1 MRSRRFTHQKKR
13 MVVDMVNSMTGYGR
27 AQQRFAE
34 REVTVEIRAV
44 NHRFFE
50 FSARVPRSYGYLEEK
65 LKTLIGEKVAR
76 GKVEAAVTVASIS
89 GAASEV
95 QVNFEL
101 ARSYAEALRTLSE
114 PLDLKDD
121 LSLSVFSRL
130 PDLFAIRKVEEDAE
144 AVWQDVQQTAAAALE
159 QFLEMR
165 RREGGRLE
173 ADILVKAAAIEDYV
187 SEVERRSPETVE
199 EYRQRLYQKLQE
211 LLSDRAVDDARVLQ
225 EAGIFADRV
234 AVDEETVRLRSHLC
248 ELRAIL
254 ERPGP
259 CGRKL
264 DFLLQEVNRET
275 NTIGSKAQ
283 DAALARVVVEMKSEI
298 EKIREQI
305 QNIE

>member
-1 MRSRRFTHQKKR
+1 
-13 MVVDMVNSMTGYGR
+13 MVNSMTGYGR

-50 FSARVPRSYGYLEEK
+50 FSARVPRSFGYLEEK
-65 LKTLIGEKVAR
+65 LKALIGGQVSR
-76 GKVEAAVTVASIS
+76 GKVEAAVSVTSIS
-89 GAASEV
+89 GGASEV

-101 ARSYAEALRTLSE
+101 ARSYAGALRTLSE
-114 PLDLKDD
+114 PLGLTDD
-121 LSLSVFSRL
+121 LSLSAFSRL
-130 PDLFAIRKVEEDAE
+130 PDIFTVHKIEEDAE
-144 AVWQDVQQTAAAALE
+144 AVWRDVQQTAEAALA

-165 RREGGRLE
+165 RREGSRLQT
-173 ADILVKAAAIEDYV
+173 DILQKADTIEGYV
-187 SEVERRSPETVE
+187 GEVERRSPETVA
-199 EYRQRLYQKLQE
+199 EYRERLYQKIKE
-211 LLSDRAVDDARVLQ
+211 LLADRAVDDARVLQ

-234 AVDEETVRLRSHLC
+234 AVDEETVRLHSHLC

-254 ERPGP
+254 GQPGP

-264 DFLLQEVNRET
+264 DFLLQEINRET

-283 DAALARVVVEMKSEI
+283 DAALARTVVEMKSEI

>member
-1 MRSRRFTHQKKR
+1 
-13 MVVDMVNSMTGYGR
+13 MVNSMTGYGR
-27 AQQRFAE
+27 AQQKFAE

-50 FSARVPRSYGYLEEK
+50 FSARIPRSYGYLEEK
-65 LKTLIGEKVAR
+65 LKTLIGEKVFR
-76 GKVEAAVTVASIS
+76 GKVEAAVSVVNIAGT
-89 GAASEV
+89 GTEV

-101 ARSYAEALRTLSE
+101 ARSYAAALRTLEE
-114 PLDLKDD
+114 PLGLCDD
-121 LSLSVFSRL
+121 LSLSAFSRL
-130 PDLFAIRKVEEDAE
+130 PDIFTVYKIEEDAG
-144 AVWQDVQQTAAAALE
+144 AVWEDVRQTAEAALG

-165 RREGGRLE
+165 RREGGRLQE
-173 ADILVKAAAIEDYV
+173 DILKKAAAIESYV
-187 SEVERRSPETVE
+187 GEVERRSPETVN
-199 EYRQRLYQKLQE
+199 EYRERLYQKMKE
-211 LLSDRAVDDARVLQ
+211 LVADRAVEDARVLQ

-254 ERPGP
+254 ESPGP

-283 DAALARVVVEMKSEI
+283 DAALARTVVEMKSEI

-305 QNIE
+305 QNLE

>member
-1 MRSRRFTHQKKR
+1 
-13 MVVDMVNSMTGYGR
+13 MVNSMTGYGR
-27 AQQRFAE
+27 AQQKFAE

-50 FSARVPRSYGYLEEK
+50 FSARIPRSYGYLEEK
-65 LKTLIGEKVAR
+65 LKTLIGGQVSR
-76 GKVEAAVTVASIS
+76 GKVEAAVSIVNIS
-89 GAASEV
+89 GAGAEV

-101 ARSYAEALRTLSE
+101 ARSYAAALRALEE
-114 PLDLKDD
+114 PLGLSDD

-130 PDLFAIRKVEEDAE
+130 PDIFTVRKIEEDADS
-144 AVWQDVQQTAAAALE
+144 VWSDVQQTAQAALG

-165 RREGGRLE
+165 RREGGRLQ
-173 ADILVKAAAIEDYV
+173 ADILGKAAAIENYV
-187 SEVERRSPETVE
+187 LEVERRSPGTVR
-199 EYRQRLYQKLQE
+199 EYRERLYQKLSE
-211 LLSDRAVDDARVLQ
+211 LIADRAVDDARVLQ

-234 AVDEETVRLRSHLC
+234 AVDEETVRLHSHLC
-248 ELRAIL
+248 ELRTIL
-254 ERPGP
+254 ESPGP

-264 DFLLQEVNRET
+264 DFLLQEINRET

-283 DAALARVVVEMKSEI
+283 DAALARIVVEMKSEI

>member
-1 MRSRRFTHQKKR
+1 
-13 MVVDMVNSMTGYGR
+13 MVNSMTGYGR
-27 AQQRFAE
+27 AQQRFDE

-50 FSARVPRSYGYLEEK
+50 FSARIPRSYGYLEEK
-65 LKTLIGEKVAR
+65 LKALVGGQVSR
-76 GKVEAAVTVASIS
+76 GKVEAAVSIVSIS
-89 GAASEV
+89 GAGAEV

-101 ARSYAEALRTLSE
+101 ARSYAEALRTLRE
-114 PLDLKDD
+114 PLELSDD
-121 LSLSVFSRL
+121 LSLSAFSRL
-130 PDLFAIRKVEEDAE
+130 PDIFTVRKIEEDAE
-144 AVWQDVQQTAAAALE
+144 AVWNDVRQTAEAALE
-159 QFLEMR
+159 RFLEMR
-165 RREGGRLE
+165 RSEGGRLQE
-173 ADILVKAAAIEDYV
+173 DILKKAAAIEGYV
-187 SEVERRSPETVE
+187 GEVERRSPETVR
-199 EYRQRLYQKLQE
+199 EYRERLYQKLQE
-211 LLSDRAVDDARVLQ
+211 LVADRAVDDARVLQ

-248 ELRAIL
+248 ELRGIL
-254 ERPGP
+254 EGSGP

-283 DAALARVVVEMKSEI
+283 DAALARTVVEMKSEI